1 MSLPERAVSLF
12 IVFQLVCLSVDAFK
26 PLDDLTQPPPPS
38 NPVGFLASI
47 LRTGRVSAKRS
58 GDEVTDVSTNRCSWV
73 SINDPLMLE
82 YHDREWGVPV
92 HEDRKHFEFLV
103 LEAAQAGLSWA
114 IVLKKRDGYRRAFS
128 QFDPEKVARYTEKR
142 IQKLTSDPGIVRNR
156 LKIAAAVRNARAFL
170 AIQEEFGSFNDYC
183 WRFVDGRPRLNRWKA
198 TRQIPAT
205 SPESDAFSKDLKA
218 RGFSF
223 VGSTVMYAHMQAV
236 GMVNDHLV
244 DCFRYREIR
253 RLV

>member
-1 MSLPERAVSLF
+1 
-12 IVFQLVCLSVDAFK
+12 
-26 PLDDLTQPPPPS
+26 
-38 NPVGFLASI
+38 
-47 LRTGRVSAKRS
+47 
-58 GDEVTDVSTNRCSWV
+58 VTDVSTKRCTWV

-103 LEAAQAGLSWA
+103 LEAAQAGLSWS

-128 QFDPEKVARYTEKR
+128 QFDPERVARYTEKR
-142 IQKLTSDPGIVRNR
+142 ILKLTSNPGIVRNR

-244 DCFRYREIR
+244 DCFRHREIR